1 MLDISSD
8 TATATATA
16 TVCENL
22 ATAWCGS
29 GIANVSY

>member
-22 ATAWCGS
+22 ATGCGS